1 MISLTTSLIYEK
13 ITEWLTYNKNYIMKK
28 YDKHKNVTSPAVE
41 IEYFKAKA
49 NEFTIWFTRKNLS
62 TGGC

>member
-41 IEYFKAKA
+41 KRVF
-49 NEFTIWFTRKNLS
+49 
-62 TGGC
+62 